1 MKKIYSIALAFA
13 AMAAASVSAAD
24 YTVLSTPEDVLN
36 NSVETVAG
44 TKATFESVLN
54 NASATDAE
62 KLDAMHIYMTDA
74 EPAPGYAFDMSF
86 LLSYNEATSANSGKY
101 TQANLAS
108 VWKNDIGV
116 TFGSGSV
123 LITTYNSSHADWG
136 QYMRVNAPNELKLA
150 DNFGKFIAYQEVN
163 LTKGNYELLARA
175 FVSGLANSST
185 LSADEND
192 SKNIAGGGSTGL
204 QDYTV
209 SFKIAEPKDVK
220 LGFKRNS
227 TAGNM
232 TQIAFNNIYLYKTSN
247 VIVIKDDAIEGLAAA
262 TGVDVQL
269 QREFAA
275 GEYYPI
281 CLPFV
286 VENWRDLFDD
296 VTLSVGF
303 EDIAEGKCLSLRT
316 VSGENTQARK
326 PYLVKMKENIT
337 SDNYLVF
344 RNVNVDAGNPGTWV
358 NNNVTSVIGNWGA
371 TTVPEGD
378 YFFNGKNFTRSN
390 GTQPLSAFSA
400 YVAAPADYSAETLYL
415 KINDEMTTAAD
426 IIAADE
432 NTIVDVYNLHGICVR
447 HGVEA
452 ADALNGLSRGIY
464 IINGKKIVK

>member
-1 MKKIYSIALAFA
+1 MKKIYSIALAIA

-123 LITTYNSSHADWG
+123 LITFSNPSHADWG

-163 LTKGNYELLARA
+163 LTKGNYELQARA
-175 FVSGLANSST
+175 FVSGLANLAT

-281 CLPFV
+281 CLPFSVTNWKDKFADV
-286 VENWRDLFDD
+286 VAGSRI
-296 VTLSVGF
+296 
-303 EDIAEGKCLSLRT
+303 EDKQFGKCLVLAT
-316 VSGENTQARK
+316 ITQQDMAARK
-326 PYLVKMKENIT
+326 PYLVKLAENI
-337 SDNYLVF
+337 SADNYLLF
-344 RNVNVDAGNPGTWV
+344 E
-358 NNNVTSVIGNWGA
+358 NVTVTSGNAGSWGSADASVLTGNWAA
-371 TTVPEGD
+371 TTVPAGA
-378 YFFNGKNFTRSN
+378 YVYNGKNWTLSD
-390 GTQPLSAFSA
+390 GTAHQMAFSA
-400 YVAAPADYSAETLYL
+400 YVPQNDGVTAETLYMQ
-415 KINDEMTTAAD
+415 INGETTTAAD
-426 IIAADE
+426 LIAADE